1 MVFIFTELNTS
12 LLEVKDRESLNL
24 EKIKYFNEEILKIV
38 KLNKIY

>member
-1 MVFIFTELNTS
+1 MVFIFNELNTS